1 MFESNKVSLN
11 PSFILLPNNI
21 YTEQFWVRKGSNT
34 FYDTEKHWRLF
45 KPPPRFYLVFLNSI
59 Q

>member
-21 YTEQFWVRKGSNT
+21 YTEQFWVKEGEQ
-34 FYDTEKHWRLF
+34 YILWHW
-45 KPPPRFYLVFLNSI
+45 KTMEVI
-59 Q
+59 